1 MHPNTPHRTISPQ
14 KVWRR
19 PMQRTP
25 PHSPP
30 APPACRLPPPASR
43 LPPIASEAPEA
54 SLAPSVAS
62 VRPRAQAMLQE
73 VGALAS
79 TLSLPAACSDVGC
92 TVDSRARQLSRQML
106 TALVKF
112 RASLAFCWRG
122 LRVTGQDLLEVGLL
136 LGAAASC
143 KPRLAGRG
151 APRTRQALLGQSPT
165 GRGRPYPAPDGLP
178 PQLRKMPA
186 ASRPRRASLPLGRP
200 KEAGR

>member
-1 MHPNTPHRTISPQ
+1 
-14 KVWRR
+14 
-19 PMQRTP
+19 
-25 PHSPP
+25 
-30 APPACRLPPPASR
+30 
-43 LPPIASEAPEA
+43 
-54 SLAPSVAS
+54 
-62 VRPRAQAMLQE
+62 MLQE

-79 TLSLPAACSDVGC
+79 ALSLPATCSDVGC

-165 GRGRPYPAPDGLP
+165 GRGHP
-178 PQLRKMPA
+178 
-186 ASRPRRASLPLGRP
+186 
-200 KEAGR
+200 